1 MAGDRGCGRQNWRCP
16 VRDFHFH
23 RPLSVADAVA
33 LLRANDSAKL
43 LAGGQSLLPVMKL
56 DLAEPTDLVSLAAI
70 AAAPGGAGLREI
82 RAEPADP
89 ASHGDSGRLVIGA
102 LVTHDEVSTS
112 EVVRRLVPGLAALA
126 AGIGDAQVRNR
137 GTIGGSLA
145 HADPAA
151 DYPAAVLALGATI
164 ETDRRRIP
172 ADDFFTGLFT
182 TALAA
187 DEIITAVHFPVPERS
202 AYAKFPHRASKYA
215 LVGVMVAKPS
225 SSVAV
230 RAAVTGAG
238 PKPFRLPALE
248 AALAASFTPDAAGRG
263 VISGLA
269 PGDLRSDGE
278 ASAEYRA
285 HLVTVMARRAIQAC
299 I

>member
-1 MAGDRGCGRQNWRCP
+1 A
-16 VRDFHFH
+16 
-23 RPLSVADAVA
+23 
-33 LLRANDSAKL
+33 
-43 LAGGQSLLPVMKL
+43 AGGDGS
-56 DLAEPTDLVSLAAI
+56 
-70 AAAPGGAGLREI
+70 PGSHALREI
-82 RAEPADP
+82 RAEPAGP
-89 ASHGDSGRLVIGA
+89 AAHGGPESLVIGA

-112 EVVRRLVPGLAALA
+112 DLVRRLIPGLAALA

-187 DEIITAVHFPVPERS
+187 DEIITAVSFPVPERS

-215 LVGVMVAKPS
+215 LVGVMVAKPRG
-225 SSVAV
+225 SVAV
-230 RAAVTGAG
+230 RVAVTGAG
-238 PKPFRLPALE
+238 PKAFRLPALE
-248 AALAASFTPDAAGRG
+248 AALAARFTPDAAGRG
-263 VISGLA
+263 PIAGVA

-299 I
+299 L

>member
-1 MAGDRGCGRQNWRCP
+1 M
-16 VRDFHFH
+16 RDFEFH
-23 RPLSVADAVA
+23 RPRSVADAVA
-33 LLRANDSAKL
+33 LLRGNDSAKL

-56 DLAEPTDLVSLAAI
+56 GLAEPGDLVSLAAI
-70 AAAPGGAGLREI
+70 AAGAGDGAPGSKALREI
-82 RAEPADP
+82 RAESAEPAGP
-89 ASHGDSGRLVIGA
+89 AGDGGGAERLVIGA

-112 EVVRRLVPGLAALA
+112 EVVRRLIPGLAALA

-151 DYPAAVLALGATI
+151 DYPAAVLALGATV

-187 DEIITAVHFPVPERS
+187 DEIITAVHFPVPERC

-215 LVGVMVAKPS
+215 LVGVMVAKPRA
-225 SSVAV
+225 SVAV
-230 RAAVTGAG
+230 RVAVTGAG
-238 PKPFRLPALE
+238 PKAFRLPALE
-248 AALAASFTPDAAGRG
+248 AALAARFTPDAAGRG
-263 VISGLA
+263 PIAGLA

-285 HLVTVMARRAIQAC
+285 HLLTVMARRAIQAC
-299 I
+299 L

>member
-1 MAGDRGCGRQNWRCP
+1 
-16 VRDFHFH
+16 VRDFQFH
-23 RPLSVADAVA
+23 RPQSVADAVA

-56 DLAEPTDLVSLAAI
+56 GLAEPSDLVSLAAI
-70 AAAPGGAGLREI
+70 AAAAGGDGSPGSHALREI
-82 RAEPADP
+82 RAEPAEP
-89 ASHGDSGRLVIGA
+89 AGAGGHGGPERLVIGA

-112 EVVRRLVPGLAALA
+112 DLVRRLIPGLAALA

-187 DEIITAVHFPVPERS
+187 DEIITAVSFPVPERS

-215 LVGVMVAKPS
+215 LVGVMVAKPRG
-225 SSVAV
+225 SVAV
-230 RAAVTGAG
+230 RVAVTGAG
-238 PKPFRLPALE
+238 PMAFRLPALE
-248 AALAASFTPDAAGRG
+248 AALAARFTPDAAGRG
-263 VISGLA
+263 PIAGVA

-299 I
+299 L

>member
-1 MAGDRGCGRQNWRCP
+1 M
-16 VRDFHFH
+16 RDFQFH
-23 RPLSVADAVA
+23 RPRSIADAVA

-56 DLAEPTDLVSLAAI
+56 GLAEPSDLVSLAAI
-70 AAAPGGAGLREI
+70 AAAGGDGSPGSSGSNGSQALRAI
-82 RAEPADP
+82 RAEPAEP
-89 ASHGDSGRLVIGA
+89 AGAAGHDGPERLVIGA
-102 LVTHDEVSTS
+102 LVTHDEVSRS
-112 EVVRRLVPGLAALA
+112 EVVRRLIPGLAALA

-187 DEIITAVHFPVPERS
+187 DEIITAVCFPVPERS

-215 LVGVMVAKPS
+215 LVGVMVAKPRD
-225 SSVAV
+225 SVAV
-230 RAAVTGAG
+230 RVAVTGAG
-238 PKPFRLPALE
+238 PKAFRLPALE
-248 AALAASFTPDAAGRG
+248 AALSARFTPDAAGRG
-263 VISGLA
+263 LIAGLA

-299 I
+299 L

>member
-1 MAGDRGCGRQNWRCP
+1 M
-16 VRDFHFH
+16 RDFQFH
-23 RPLSVADAVA
+23 RPQSVADAVA

-56 DLAEPTDLVSLAAI
+56 GLAEPSDLVSLAAI
-70 AAAPGGAGLREI
+70 AAAAGDGAQGLREI
-82 RAEPADP
+82 RAEPAG
-89 ASHGDSGRLVIGA
+89 AGGHGGPESLVIGA

-112 EVVRRLVPGLAALA
+112 DMVRRLIPGLAALA

-172 ADDFFTGLFT
+172 ADDFFTGLFS

-215 LVGVMVAKPS
+215 LVGVMVAKPRD
-225 SSVAV
+225 SVAV
-230 RAAVTGAG
+230 RVAVTGAG
-238 PKPFRLPALE
+238 PKAFRLPALE
-248 AALAASFTPDAAGRG
+248 AALAARFTPDAAGPA
-263 VISGLA
+263 VISASAGLA

-299 I
+299 L